1 MQGPPRAQTP
11 RSRFFVKTKQ
21 AQSFE
26 KVKNYKKLQ
35 CFIDFVEMKTK
46 KGPNLKE
53 MKNRETIEQQKFE
66 NLTGSSFG
74 LNPEE
79 FPG

>member
-1 MQGPPRAQTP
+1 
-11 RSRFFVKTKQ
+11 
-21 AQSFE
+21 
-26 KVKNYKKLQ
+26 
-35 CFIDFVEMKTK
+35 MKTK
-46 KGPNLKE
+46 KGPNLKA

-79 FPG
+79 FPGLSSSKKRLEISFKRCIFLLKETSTFTVTLQYKNLQIRIT